1 MRLSIREK
9 RRKVIKTASSGP
21 CFPLEPDEFVDL
33 TRTRRRNMFICFP
46 DRVTVTS
53 QSRPAKTRLK
63 ESPAIVITAAQHT
76 RHISGQ
82 EVYVRTSY
90 GR

>member
-1 MRLSIREK
+1 MSSHDGVVVVGRRSMLCLWVRLSIREK

-53 QSRPAKTRLK
+53 QRS
-63 ESPAIVITAAQHT
+63 S
-76 RHISGQ
+76 
-82 EVYVRTSY
+82 
-90 GR
+90 